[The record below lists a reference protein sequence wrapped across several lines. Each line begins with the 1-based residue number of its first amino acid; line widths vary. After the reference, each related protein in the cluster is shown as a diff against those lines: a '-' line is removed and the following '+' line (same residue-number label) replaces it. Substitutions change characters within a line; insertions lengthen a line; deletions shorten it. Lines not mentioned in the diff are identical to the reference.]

1 MYISE
6 NLDLVHF
13 GNIDVKGS
21 LKTGRGTSIK
31 ADGHIEAGGYI
42 EAGWFIEAGWSI
54 EADEYIEAGG
64 YIEVGRSIK
73 AGRYIEAKLS
83 VVTFTGE
90 IKTKTLTCLRVAA
103 GLKTEEP
110 QKIIAEDIRGT
121 VLLGVPEKPAK

>member
-1 MYISE
+1 VYISE

-31 ADGHIEAGGYI
+31 ADGSIEAGG
-42 EAGWFIEAGWSI
+42 S
-54 EADEYIEAGG
+54 
-64 YIEVGRSIK
+64 
-73 AGRYIEAKLS
+73 IEAKLS